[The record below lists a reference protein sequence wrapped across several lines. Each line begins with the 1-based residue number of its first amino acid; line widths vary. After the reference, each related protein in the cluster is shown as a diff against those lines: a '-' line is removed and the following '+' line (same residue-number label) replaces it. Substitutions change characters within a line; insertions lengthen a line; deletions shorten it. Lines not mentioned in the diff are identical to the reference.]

1 MSPDRHE
8 RVSSVTIGA
17 IVAIVAAVAIALA
30 FARGL
35 PFGGGY
41 ELKAVFSTSQ
51 SIAVGSPVRVAGVEV
66 GEVVDVDEVG
76 AAGAGAGPDGEDRPA
91 ALVTMRIDDAGRPIR
106 QDATMELRPRLFL
119 EGNLF
124 VDLKTGSPGAP
135 EAEDG
140 YIVPI
145 NQTSVSVQL
154 FDVLGT
160 LTHGVRQDLRVFLDE
175 FGAALVDHGGAKGL
189 NRFYRSSPG
198 AFRYTSQVNEALLG
212 RHRGD
217 LAGVIR
223 NLGRVSAA
231 LTRNDGQLEDL
242 VTNLRVVTGSFASED
257 VALQQAIAE
266 LPRTLRAARPAF
278 ANLNAAFPSLRSFAR
293 EALPGVRSLGPTV
306 TAATPFARQLRLLAS
321 RQELGGLA
329 RDLRPTVPR
338 LARLSRF
345 GADFLEQ
352 GRALA
357 SCLNGVV
364 IPWSND
370 SVDGGAGYP
379 HPAVG
384 PVYQETGYSLVGL
397 AGESRS
403 GDANGQTIRLNAGS
417 GTNVV
422 STDPEGVAEP
432 FFGLTPLPLL
442 GGMPSIE
449 SSAKTPFRPGRPCEN
464 QDPPDLSAVAAA
476 PPASAAA
483 ADAAAAPI
491 RALDRELRT
500 LLGDAAGSAEGR
512 TTGRGMQR
520 RVESAYARFLRQD
533 FPDYSDRIRSLG
545 EAK

>member
-1 MSPDRHE
+1 MSARRR
-8 RVSSVTIGA
+8 RVSDVTVGA
-17 IVAIVAAVAIALA
+17 IVAIAAVIATALA
-30 FARGL
+30 FSRGL

-66 GEVVDVDEVG
+66 GEVVDVEGVG
-76 AAGAGAGPDGEDRPA
+76 AAGEQAESAGEDRPA
-91 ALVTMRIDDAGRPIR
+91 ALVTMRIDDAGRPVR
-106 QDATMELRPRLFL
+106 EDATMQLRPRLFL

-124 VDLKTGSPGAP
+124 VDLKPGSPGSP

-140 YIVPI
+140 YVVPI
-145 NQTSVSVQL
+145 DQTAVSVQL
-154 FDVLGT
+154 ADVLGT
-160 LTHGVRQDLRVFLDE
+160 LTSDVRRNLQILVDE
-175 FGAALVDHGGAKGL
+175 LGAALDDHGGAEGL
-189 NRFYRSSPG
+189 NTFYRSSPG

-217 LAGVIR
+217 LSGVIR
-223 NLGRVSAA
+223 NVDRVASA

-257 VALQQAIAE
+257 AALEAAIAE

-278 ANLNAAFPSLRSFAR
+278 ANLNAAFPPLRAFAR

-306 TAATPFARQLRLLAS
+306 TAATPFARQLRGLAS
-321 RQELGGLA
+321 RRELRGLA
-329 RDLRPTVPR
+329 SDLAPTVPQ
-338 LARLSRF
+338 LARLSRS
-345 GADFLEQ
+345 GAGLLEQ

-357 SCLNGVV
+357 SCLGNVV

-370 SVDGGAGYP
+370 EVDGGPGYP

-384 PVYQETGYSLVGL
+384 PVFQETGYSLTGL

-422 STDPEGVAEP
+422 ASNPEGAAEP

-464 QDPPDLSAVAAA
+464 QDPPDLRA
-476 PPASAAA
+476 
-483 ADAAAAPI
+483 AAAAPI
-491 RALDRELRT
+491 RAMERQLGILF
-500 LLGDAAGSAEGR
+500 GDAVEPAQGP
-512 TTGRGMQR
+512 TTDRGVQR
-520 RVESAYARFLRQD
+520 RFERAYSGFLRRD

-545 EAK
+545 EGE

>member
-1 MSPDRHE
+1 MSARRT
-8 RVSSVTIGA
+8 RVSNVTVGA
-17 IVAIVAAVAIALA
+17 VVAIALVIATVLA
-30 FARGL
+30 FSRGL

-51 SIAVGSPVRVAGVEV
+51 SIADGSPVRIAGVQV
-66 GEVVDVDEVG
+66 GEVVDVEEIA
-76 AAGAGAGPDGEDRPA
+76 AAGQGAGPAGEDRPA
-91 ALVTMRIDDAGRPIR
+91 ALVTMRIDDAGRPVSE
-106 QDATMELRPRLFL
+106 DATMELRPRLFL

-124 VDLKTGSPGAP
+124 VDLKPGSPQAP
-135 EAEDG
+135 EADDG
-140 YIVPI
+140 YTVPI

-154 FDVLGT
+154 YDVLGT
-160 LTHGVRQDLRVFLDE
+160 LTHDVRQDLQVFVDE
-175 FGAALVDHGGAKGL
+175 FGAALLDHGGATGL

-217 LAGVIR
+217 LAGVVR

-231 LTRNDGQLEDL
+231 LTRNPGQLEDL

-257 VALQQAIAE
+257 VALERAIAE

-278 ANLNAAFPSLRSFAR
+278 ANLNAAFPPLRSFAR

-306 TAATPFARQLRLLAS
+306 TAATPFARQLRQLAS
-321 RQELGGLA
+321 RRELGGLA
-329 RDLRPTVPR
+329 TDLRPTVPR
-338 LARLSRF
+338 LARLSRS
-345 GADFLEQ
+345 GAGLLEQ
-352 GRALA
+352 GRALS
-357 SCLNGVV
+357 SCLNHVV

-370 SVDGGAGYP
+370 VVDGGAGYP

-384 PVYQETGYSLVGL
+384 PVYKETGYGLTGL

-422 STDPEGVAEP
+422 ATDPEGAAEP

-442 GGMPSIE
+442 GAMPSIE

-476 PPASAAA
+476 PPVTAGAAE
-483 ADAAAAPI
+483 AAAAPI
-491 RALDRELRT
+491 RAMERELST
-500 LLGDAAGSAEGR
+500 LLGDAADSPESGA
-512 TTGRGMQR
+512 TGGGMQR
-520 RVESAYARFLRQD
+520 RVERAYARFLRHD
-533 FPDYSDRIRSLG
+533 FPEYRDRIRSLG
-545 EAK
+545 GGQ

>member
-1 MSPDRHE
+1 MSARHR
-8 RVSSVTIGA
+8 RVSSVTVGA
-17 IVAIVAAVAIALA
+17 VAAVVLVIAAALA
-30 FARGL
+30 WLGL
-35 PFGGGY
+35 PFRGGY

-51 SIAVGSPVRVAGVEV
+51 SIADGSPVRVAGVEV
-66 GEVVDVDEVG
+66 GEVVDVDNIP
-76 AAGAGAGPDGEDRPA
+76 AAGEGAGPEGEDRPA
-91 ALVTMRIDDAGRPIR
+91 AVVTMRIDDAARPVR
-106 QDATMELRPRLFL
+106 EDATMQLRPRLFL

-124 VDLKTGSPGAP
+124 VDLKPGSPQAP

-154 FDVLGT
+154 QDVLDT
-160 LTHGVRQDLRVFLDE
+160 LTHGVRQDLRVFVDE
-175 FGAALVDHGGAKGL
+175 FGAALIDHGGATGL

-217 LAGVIR
+217 LAGVVR
-223 NLGRVSAA
+223 NLGRVSGA
-231 LTRNDGQLEDL
+231 LTKNKGQLEDL

-257 VALQQAIAE
+257 AALERAVGE

-278 ANLNAAFPSLRSFAR
+278 ANLNAAFPPLRAFAR

-306 TAATPFARQLRLLAS
+306 TAATPFARQLRGLAS
-321 RQELGGLA
+321 RRELGGLA
-329 RDLRPTVPR
+329 RDLRPTVPH
-338 LARLSRF
+338 LARLSRS

-384 PVYQETGYSLVGL
+384 PVYKETGYSLTGL

-403 GDANGQTIRLNAGS
+403 GDANGQTIRLEAGS
-417 GTNVV
+417 GTNIVA
-422 STDPEGVAEP
+422 SDPEGAAAP

-464 QDPPDLSAVAAA
+464 QDPPDLRAVAAA
-476 PPASAAA
+476 PPPTAGA

-491 RALDRELRT
+491 RAMERGLQT
-500 LLGDAAGSAEGR
+500 VLGDAAEPAEGGA
-512 TTGRGMQR
+512 TGGGVQG
-520 RVESAYARFLRQD
+520 RVERAYARFLRQD

-545 EAK
+545 EAR

>member
-1 MSPDRHE
+1 MSARRR
-8 RVSSVTIGA
+8 RVSSPTIGA
-17 IVAIVAAVAIALA
+17 IAAIAIVVALVLA
-30 FARGL
+30 FTGL
-35 PFGGGY
+35 PFRGGY

-51 SIAVGSPVRVAGVEV
+51 NIAVGSPVRVAGVEV
-66 GEVVDVDEVG
+66 GEVVDVEGVG
-76 AAGAGAGPDGEDRPA
+76 AAGEQAGSAGEDRPA
-91 ALVTMRIDDAGRPIR
+91 ALVTMRIDDAGRPVR
-106 QDATMELRPRLFL
+106 EDATMQLRPRLFL

-124 VDLKTGSPGAP
+124 VDLKPGSPGAP

-140 YIVPI
+140 YVVPI
-145 NQTSVSVQL
+145 NQTAVSVQL
-154 FDVLGT
+154 ADVLGT
-160 LTHGVRQDLRVFLDE
+160 LTSDVRRNLQILVDE
-175 FGAALVDHGGAKGL
+175 LGAALDDHGGAEGL
-189 NRFYRSSPG
+189 NTFYRSSPG

-223 NLGRVSAA
+223 NVDRVASA
-231 LTRNDGQLEDL
+231 LTRNEGELEDL

-257 VALQQAIAE
+257 AALEQAIAE

-278 ANLNAAFPSLRSFAR
+278 ANLNAAFPGLRSFAR

-306 TAATPFARQLRLLAS
+306 TAATPFARQLRGLAS
-321 RQELGGLA
+321 RRELGGLA
-329 RDLRPTVPR
+329 SDLRPTVPQ
-338 LARLSRF
+338 LARLSRS

-357 SCLNGVV
+357 SCLGNVV

-370 SVDGGAGYP
+370 EVDGGAGYP

-384 PVYQETGYSLVGL
+384 RVYQETGYSLTGL

-422 STDPEGVAEP
+422 ASDPEGVAEP

-464 QDPPDLSAVAAA
+464 QDPPDLRAAAAA
-476 PPASAAA
+476 PPVTAGA

-491 RALDRELRT
+491 RAMERELRI
-500 LLGDAAGSAEGR
+500 LFGDAADPAQEPN
-512 TTGRGMQR
+512 TGRGVQR
-520 RVESAYARFLRQD
+520 RFERAYAGFLRQD

-545 EAK
+545 EGG

>member
-1 MSPDRHE
+1 MS
-8 RVSSVTIGA
+8 SLTIGA
-17 IVAIVAAVAIALA
+17 IAAIAIVVALVLA
-30 FARGL
+30 FTGL
-35 PFGGGY
+35 PFRGGY

-51 SIAVGSPVRVAGVEV
+51 NIAKGSPVRVAGVEV
-66 GEVVDVDEVG
+66 GEVVDVEGVG
-76 AAGAGAGPDGEDRPA
+76 AAGEQAGSAGEDRPA
-91 ALVTMRIDDAGRPIR
+91 ALVTMRIDDAARPVR
-106 QDATMELRPRLFL
+106 EDATMQLRPRLFL

-124 VDLKTGSPGAP
+124 VDLKPGSPGAP

-154 FDVLGT
+154 QDVLDT
-160 LTHGVRQDLRVFLDE
+160 LTHGVRQDLRVFVDE
-175 FGAALVDHGGAKGL
+175 FGAALLNHGGATGL

-198 AFRYTSQVNEALLG
+198 AFRYTSQVNDALLG

-217 LAGVIR
+217 LAGVVR

-231 LTRNDGQLEDL
+231 LTRNKGQLEDL

-257 VALQQAIAE
+257 AALERAVGE

-278 ANLNAAFPSLRSFAR
+278 ANLNAAFPPLRSFAR
-293 EALPGVRSLGPTV
+293 EAIPGVRSLGPTV
-306 TAATPFARQLRLLAS
+306 TAATPFARQLRGLAS
-321 RQELGGLA
+321 RRELGGLA
-329 RDLRPTVPR
+329 RDLRPTVPH
-338 LARLSRF
+338 LARLSRS

-357 SCLNGVV
+357 RCLNGVV

-384 PVYQETGYSLVGL
+384 PVYKETGYSLTGL

-417 GTNVV
+417 GTNIVA
-422 STDPEGVAEP
+422 SDPEGAAEP

-464 QDPPDLSAVAAA
+464 QDPPDLRAVAAA
-476 PPASAAA
+476 PPPTAGA

-491 RALDRELRT
+491 RALERKLRI
-500 LLGDAAGSAEGR
+500 LLGDAAEPAEGGA
-512 TTGRGMQR
+512 TGGGAQG
-520 RVESAYARFLRQD
+520 RVERAYARFLRQD

-545 EAK
+545 EAR